1 MEKLSEFAVFCK
13 KLRIDNNQILKDM
26 AGLLNVSSSYL
37 SAVENGK
44 RKIPDEWYDRISNL
58 YLHLISL
65 KFRTIDLSNPN
76 SYYIISVTPMFCFG
90 KTTGILNDETVGSIG
105 FAPEEGGNSR
115 CVIRLLPST
124 LVERPLKW
132 RF

>member
-1 MEKLSEFAVFCK
+1 MEKLSEFAVFCN

-58 YLHLISL
+58 YHLTEDKKEKLFNIIKSQDLQFNDVIDSDDYKSKQMLISFARKCQENSITPE
-65 KFRTIDLSNPN
+65 KFKK
-76 SYYIISVTPMFCFG
+76 IIEIM
-90 KTTGILNDETVGSIG
+90 
-105 FAPEEGGNSR
+105 EG
-115 CVIRLLPST
+115 
-124 LVERPLKW
+124 EK
-132 RF
+132 